1 MNYNATYFHIDRL
14 LSNEQL
20 QQIEH
25 LQSQANYLDGKLTA
39 SNAAKEVKHNLQMDM
54 QNQSYMQIQ
63 QLLIMSLNQHSLFK
77 VATLIKN
84 VYPFL
89 LSKYEPGMEYGWH
102 VDSPL
107 MGDMMRTDIALTIFL
122 NNPEEYEG
130 GELELQTPLGSL
142 LYKLKAGDAICYPCQ
157 QLHRVRTVTSGARK
171 VAVTWIQSLVKNS
184 EHRKMLFDMQQV
196 INHLHSQLETESA
209 NSLQQIHSNLLRMWA
224 E

>member
-14 LSNEQL
+14 LNNEQL
-20 QQIEH
+20 QQIEQ

-39 SNAAKEVKHNLQMDM
+39 SNAAKEVKHNLQMDV

-77 VATLIKN
+77 GATLIKK

-89 LSKYEPGMEYGWH
+89 LSKYESGMEYGWH

-130 GELELQTPLGSL
+130 GELELQTPLGSQ

-184 EHRKMLFDMQQV
+184 EQRKMLFDMQQV

>member
-20 QQIEH
+20 QQIEQ

-122 NNPEEYEG
+122 NNPEDYEG